1 MSKLPYSRG
10 TSGGLAQGQEKKRRR
25 RKKYKYKKHNIYIN

>member
-10 TSGGLAQGQEKKRRR
+10 MVSCTSGGLAQGEEKKRR
-25 RKKYKYKKHNIYIN
+25 RKKYKKS